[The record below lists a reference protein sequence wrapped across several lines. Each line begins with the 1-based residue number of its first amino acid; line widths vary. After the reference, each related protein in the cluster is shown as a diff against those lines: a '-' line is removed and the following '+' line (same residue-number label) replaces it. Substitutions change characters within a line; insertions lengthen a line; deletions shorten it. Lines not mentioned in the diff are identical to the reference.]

1 CPCNAL
7 YLPTPLPAKEMKGRI
22 EPNIAINKDFCIF
35 CGACVNACPS
45 EDAIILRRTA
55 IRMQDKDSELFRDI
69 KEKLLTTRTSKVK
82 ETTPGEVEIKVLG
95 KVEEA

>member
-1 CPCNAL
+1 
-7 YLPTPLPAKEMKGRI
+7 
-22 EPNIAINKDFCIF
+22 
-35 CGACVNACPS
+35 
-45 EDAIILRRTA
+45 
-55 IRMQDKDSELFRDI
+55 MQDKDSELLRDI